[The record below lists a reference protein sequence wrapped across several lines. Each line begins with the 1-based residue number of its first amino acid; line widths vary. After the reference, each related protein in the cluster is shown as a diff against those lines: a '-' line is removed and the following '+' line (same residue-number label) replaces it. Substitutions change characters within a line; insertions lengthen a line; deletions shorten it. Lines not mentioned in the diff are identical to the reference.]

1 MNLIYSSYVH
11 RTIGPH
17 ASFLYTNY
25 FMTKSITF
33 IMYCAIFFFDNIYT
47 IVIMYCII
55 VIMNESLSP
64 PI

>member
-33 IMYCAIFFFDNIYT
+33 IMYCAIFFFTIY
-47 IVIMYCII
+47 ILLLLCIA
-55 VIMNESLSP
+55 LLLL
-64 PI
+64 